1 MAARLKGRQRPS
13 YQLTPRHTDS
23 YGPDAAALAEGY
35 GMPPD
40 PWQRLILDGWM
51 GTLKDGRWAAGD
63 CGVSVPRQNGKNG
76 VIEFLELYDTAILGL
91 KILHTAHEVKTC
103 RKHFL
108 RMKNYFENARQY
120 PELAAAVDYIRNTN
134 GQEAI
139 VLTNGGSIEFIARSK
154 SSGRGFTVD
163 ILVCDE
169 AQELTDE
176 QMEAIQPATSSAPSG
191 NPQTIYAGT
200 PTPPSS
206 PGTVFERIRRTART
220 VKPKRTCWYEWG
232 VEEIGDIHD
241 RTRWA
246 QANPSLGIRLV
257 ETVIESE
264 VSKFTPE
271 GFARERLGWWDES
284 QSNATEINP
293 DDWAACKTDHPCQE
307 GRNSFA
313 VKFSPDGAT
322 ASLVACVRP
331 PKGSDLKPHIELIDV
346 RSMRNGVMWLA
357 DFLEQRWRK
366 TVGIVIDGRVG
377 APTLVQMLKD
387 QGVSSRVIVTP
398 TSRQVADAVSMFEQA
413 INDHRLTHF
422 DQPGLNDAAAHAKHR
437 KIGDGYGYE
446 PGDQNTDVMP
456 LEAAALAYWNQK
468 TSRRDPDRKQRMVRL
483 A

>member
-1 MAARLKGRQRPS
+1 M
-13 YQLTPRHTDS
+13 
-23 YGPDAAALAEGY
+23 
-35 GMPPD
+35 
-40 PWQRLILDGWM
+40 
-51 GTLKDGRWAAGD
+51 
-63 CGVSVPRQNGKNG
+63 
-76 VIEFLELYDTAILGL
+76 
-91 KILHTAHEVKTC
+91 
-103 RKHFL
+103 
-108 RMKNYFENARQY
+108 
-120 PELAAAVDYIRNTN
+120 
-134 GQEAI
+134 
-139 VLTNGGSIEFIARSK
+139 
-154 SSGRGFTVD
+154 
-163 ILVCDE
+163 
-169 AQELTDE
+169 
-176 QMEAIQPATSSAPSG
+176 
-191 NPQTIYAGT
+191 
-200 PTPPSS
+200 
-206 PGTVFERIRRTART
+206 FERIRRTART

>member
-1 MAARLKGRQRPS
+1 MAARLKGRQQPS

-241 RTRWA
+241 PTRWA

-271 GFARERLGWWDES
+271 GFARERLDGG
-284 QSNATEINP
+284 TNP
-293 DDWAACKTDHPCQE
+293 NPTPPRSTPTTGPHARPTTHVRKA
-307 GRNSFA
+307 
-313 VKFSPDGAT
+313 AT
-322 ASLVACVRP
+322 ASP
-331 PKGSDLKPHIELIDV
+331 SN
-346 RSMRNGVMWLA
+346 S
-357 DFLEQRWRK
+357 
-366 TVGIVIDGRVG
+366 
-377 APTLVQMLKD
+377 APTEPPQASSPASARPRAATSNRTSNSSTCAACATASCGSPTSSNNDGAKPSASSSTAASEPPP
-387 QGVSSRVIVTP
+387 SSRCSRTKASPAASSSPRPAAKSPTP
-398 TSRQVADAVSMFEQA
+398 
-413 INDHRLTHF
+413 
-422 DQPGLNDAAAHAKHR
+422 
-437 KIGDGYGYE
+437 
-446 PGDQNTDVMP
+446 
-456 LEAAALAYWNQK
+456 
-468 TSRRDPDRKQRMVRL
+468 
-483 A
+483 